1 MPLSGHCLCK
11 AVTYTVDID
20 APLLVGYDHCDDCQ
34 RQSGSTYSLVAVVPK
49 DKLTVNG
56 PLKKWSGT
64 GSSGNAVHRLFCS
77 ECGSPIAHDPD
88 AAPEIIALKAGTL
101 DTEIKKALKPDTE
114 IWTVGKLPFCQEHL
128 AKPFKHMPEAQ
139 LANPLRNIVNPLS
152 SEILMSKTRTPMRNM
167 RSQFEERRSQPWTS
181 RRSEPQEREPTAQIR
196 SRVASGYMTWG
207 EKHYCCGDGHKD
219 LERSLLLFGGHSLE
233 QLSEID
239 LEDVLHRLVSGSYP
253 TMPHMDGLSHK
264 LTEAMLAVPD
274 DVQRTVWTHPTSSP
288 LPLIVAGIS
297 ACLASHP
304 DMITASHD
312 ANMFRK
318 SPEDTDRVM
327 IRTVAAYA
335 VVSGLANSHRKGLR
349 FTPPTRG
356 RSYNEKSFV
365 MAGLVDPR
373 TGRPGRVKLSC
384 FRQFDILN
392 SDHGMAFTV
401 FSALATP

>member
-1 MPLSGHCLCK
+1 MDPSVSKCDLRLPLLTDWLSG
-11 AVTYTVDID
+11 
-20 APLLVGYDHCDDCQ
+20 
-34 RQSGSTYSLVAVVPK
+34 S
-49 DKLTVNG
+49 
-56 PLKKWSGT
+56 
-64 GSSGNAVHRLFCS
+64 
-77 ECGSPIAHDPD
+77 
-88 AAPEIIALKAGTL
+88 
-101 DTEIKKALKPDTE
+101 
-114 IWTVGKLPFCQEHL
+114 
-128 AKPFKHMPEAQ
+128 
-139 LANPLRNIVNPLS
+139 
-152 SEILMSKTRTPMRNM
+152 
-167 RSQFEERRSQPWTS
+167 
-181 RRSEPQEREPTAQIR
+181 
-196 SRVASGYMTWG
+196 
-207 EKHYCCGDGHKD
+207 
-219 LERSLLLFGGHSLE
+219 
-233 QLSEID
+233 
-239 LEDVLHRLVSGSYP
+239 
-253 TMPHMDGLSHK
+253 
-264 LTEAMLAVPD
+264 
-274 DVQRTVWTHPTSSP
+274 TSSP

-356 RSYNEKSFV
+356 RSYYEKSFV

>member
-11 AVTYTVDID
+11 VVTYTVDID

-101 DTEIKKALKPDTE
+101 DTEIKKTLKPDTE

-128 AKPFKHMPEAQ
+128 AKPFKHMPEKLLRKKPILGDLKLNDGIAYIAVHLYNRAQ

-152 SEILMSKTRTPMRNM
+152 SEILMSKTRAPMRNT
-167 RSQFEERRSQPWTS
+167 RSQFKERRSQPWTS

-196 SRVASGYMTWG
+196 SRVASG
-207 EKHYCCGDGHKD
+207 D

-239 LEDVLHRLVSGSYP
+239 LEDVLHLLVSGSYP
-253 TMPHMDGLSHK
+253 TVPHMDGLSHE

-274 DVQRTVWTHPTSSP
+274 DVQRTVWTHP
-288 LPLIVAGIS
+288 
-297 ACLASHP
+297 HP
-304 DMITASHD
+304 DMIPASHD
-312 ANMFRK
+312 AN
-318 SPEDTDRVM
+318 
-327 IRTVAAYA
+327 I
-335 VVSGLANSHRKGLR
+335 HRKCLR

-356 RSYNEKSFV
+356 RSYYEKSFV

-373 TGRPGRVKLSC
+373 TGRPDRVKLSC
-384 FRQFDILN
+384 FRQFVILN
-392 SDHGMAFTV
+392 SDHGVAFTACRGDGCISV
-401 FSALATP
+401 PRILPREL

>member
-1 MPLSGHCLCK
+1 MSRGNTYVKDTHTDAQYEIPIRRK
-11 AVTYTVDID
+11 AVSAVDFTKIRATGTGTD
-20 APLLVGYDHCDDCQ
+20 RADQVAGGLRVHDL
-34 RQSGSTYSLVAVVPK
+34 GSTAVAEQSDYS
-49 DKLTVNG
+49 
-56 PLKKWSGT
+56 
-64 GSSGNAVHRLFCS
+64 R
-77 ECGSPIAHDPD
+77 
-88 AAPEIIALKAGTL
+88 
-101 DTEIKKALKPDTE
+101 
-114 IWTVGKLPFCQEHL
+114 
-128 AKPFKHMPEAQ
+128 
-139 LANPLRNIVNPLS
+139 
-152 SEILMSKTRTPMRNM
+152 
-167 RSQFEERRSQPWTS
+167 
-181 RRSEPQEREPTAQIR
+181 
-196 SRVASGYMTWG
+196 
-207 EKHYCCGDGHKD
+207 D

-392 SDHGMAFTV
+392 SDHGMAFTRVKQGRVKV
-401 FSALATP
+401 FEYGHRSYKGINPRNLDLSADNPLKLAERLERGLYVNGDFSGNFVFTAINGFYPKIISMAMLAQRIMGIMTHWREYMCKQ

>member
-1 MPLSGHCLCK
+1 
-11 AVTYTVDID
+11 
-20 APLLVGYDHCDDCQ
+20 
-34 RQSGSTYSLVAVVPK
+34 
-49 DKLTVNG
+49 
-56 PLKKWSGT
+56 
-64 GSSGNAVHRLFCS
+64 
-77 ECGSPIAHDPD
+77 
-88 AAPEIIALKAGTL
+88 
-101 DTEIKKALKPDTE
+101 
-114 IWTVGKLPFCQEHL
+114 
-128 AKPFKHMPEAQ
+128 
-139 LANPLRNIVNPLS
+139 
-152 SEILMSKTRTPMRNM
+152 MSKTRTPMRNM

-196 SRVASGYMTWG
+196 SRVASG
-207 EKHYCCGDGHKD
+207 
-219 LERSLLLFGGHSLE
+219 
-233 QLSEID
+233 EID

-274 DVQRTVWTHPTSSP
+274 DVQRTVWTHP
-288 LPLIVAGIS
+288 
-297 ACLASHP
+297 HP

-356 RSYNEKSFV
+356 RSYYEKSFV
-365 MAGLVDPR
+365 MAGLVPR

-384 FRQFDILN
+384 FRHQRVKQGRVKVFEYGHRSYKGINPRVPPIQSILKN
-392 SDHGMAFTV
+392 LDLSADNPLKLAEREFVQLMPTSKSRGYADTSNGFYPKIISMAMLAQRIMGIMTHWREYMLMRGKLLRPSHIYTGEAEGGV
-401 FSALATP
+401 LPGIRTDRASYVKVSLASAVAADVLTSAERGPYMNITSLGIMLVPSIGPLLGGLLSQQPG

>member
-128 AKPFKHMPEAQ
+128 AKPFKHMPE
-139 LANPLRNIVNPLS
+139 
-152 SEILMSKTRTPMRNM
+152 
-167 RSQFEERRSQPWTS
+167 
-181 RRSEPQEREPTAQIR
+181 
-196 SRVASGYMTWG
+196 
-207 EKHYCCGDGHKD
+207 
-219 LERSLLLFGGHSLE
+219 SLLLFGGHSLE

-288 LPLIVAGIS
+288 LPLIVAGMS

-356 RSYNEKSFV
+356 RSYYEKSFV